1 MAFGFFDPQKGQTA
15 TGIAQSRAMAAAL
28 LRSGGAPRNVG
39 EGLNSI
45 GDAIFYRSLIGDAD
59 ASEKTQTDA
68 FNSSFNSLIAPYAG
82 GGQASAVPMPTAAG
96 EVSATS
102 PASNGVAAA
111 LMANDGSELGK
122 YLSDEGLRSKL
133 PAGMR
138 NNNPGNIK
146 FVGQKVPG
154 IVGPSVNTDQ
164 GDPQAVFD
172 TPENGMRA
180 MYSLLGKKYA
190 GGKMTPNQ
198 MIAGNM
204 GWTPGNYDAA
214 ANVARY
220 AGIGPDDDIGFT
232 DPARASR
239 FMQGLITQEHG
250 KAGAMYPLAM
260 IQSAIGGNTQVA
272 SATPVTA
279 TDAIEAVAPQ
289 PGYRDPQVTTAYA
302 NPAPATAS
310 APPLS
315 APTTISAAPAVA
327 EAAPMAAPQQV
338 AQNFQPQQIDPRLIE
353 AANSPFATPGQKAIL
368 GGIIQQQQQRN
379 ELLLKQQMQQ
389 ADPSYQLDLK
399 TKELQY
405 KNLQNK
411 TSEGSFTNVGDG
423 YLFNNRTKEFI
434 RAPQN
439 ADAGA
444 NLFQGNAL
452 DAQALN
458 KLVEAGSITRDQAL
472 NIAAGK
478 VAPDPTTGAL
488 TFFPAS
494 ALVGG
499 GAQSQQQPYVDLF
512 GNGGATPQG
521 APQQAGQGGNGSVPL
536 TGNRAPTEG
545 QANAAGFTDRM
556 ASANNVI
563 NQLEASGTDKEQALK
578 SSIPLIGNYLT
589 DENFQSYDR
598 AKRDFINAQ
607 LRRESGA
614 AIGKDEYASADKQ
627 YFPQPGDS
635 AQVLKD
641 KAQARALAIQG
652 MTRSAGPSYTAP
664 QQEVLSDDI
673 RTARDAIKAG
683 APRDKVIERLQAAG
697 IDTTGL

>member
-1 MAFGFFDPQKGQTA
+1 MALGFFEPQKGQTA
-15 TGIAQSRAMAAAL
+15 TGIAQSRALAAAL
-28 LRSGGAPRNVG
+28 LRNSKAPANIG
-39 EGLNSI
+39 EGLNAI
-45 GDAIFYRSLIGDAD
+45 GDSILYRSLISDAD
-59 ASEKTQTDA
+59 ASEKAGTDA
-68 FNSSFNSLIAPYAG
+68 FSNTFNSLIAPYSGAPSSG
-82 GGQASAVPMPTAAG
+82 
-96 EVSATS
+96 
-102 PASNGVAAA
+102 GVAAA
-111 LMANDGSELGK
+111 LSSSGPSSVPQTADANAIREGLISRGLPSNVADAFVVNFQDESGLNPGINEAAPIVPGSRGGFGLAQWTGPRRVALEDFASQRGVAPSDTNTQLDFLVNELKGSEAGAAKSILGAK
-122 YLSDEGLRSKL
+122 DTAGAAQAIVNNFLR
-133 PAGMR
+133 PAEQHRAERANRYASLG
-138 NNNPGNIK
+138 
-146 FVGQKVPG
+146 
-154 IVGPSVNTDQ
+154 
-164 GDPQAVFD
+164 GDVSPQAMA
-172 TPENGMRA
+172 PE
-180 MYSLLGKKYA
+180 L
-190 GGKMTPNQ
+190 
-198 MIAGNM
+198 
-204 GWTPGNYDAA
+204 
-214 ANVARY
+214 
-220 AGIGPDDDIGFT
+220 
-232 DPARASR
+232 
-239 FMQGLITQEHG
+239 
-250 KAGAMYPLAM
+250 
-260 IQSAIGGNTQVA
+260 
-272 SATPVTA
+272 
-279 TDAIEAVAPQ
+279 
-289 PGYRDPQVTTAYA
+289 
-302 NPAPATAS
+302 
-310 APPLS
+310 PP
-315 APTTISAAPAVA
+315 PTTISASPAVA
-327 EAAPMAAPQQV
+327 EAAPLAAPQQV

-368 GGIIQQQQQRN
+368 GGIIQQQQARN
-379 ELLLKQQMQQ
+379 ELLMKQQMQQ
-389 ADPSYQLDLK
+389 SDPAYQLELK

-411 TSEGSFTNVGDG
+411 TSEDSFTNVGDG

-439 ADAGA
+439 AAAGG

-458 KLVEAGSITRDQAL
+458 KLVENGSITQDQAL

-478 VAPDPTTGAL
+478 VAPDPNTGAL

-499 GAQSQQQPYVDLF
+499 GAQNQPYVDLF
-512 GNGGATPQG
+512 GNGGA
-521 APQQAGQGGNGSVPL
+521 APQQQVPGGNGSIPL

-545 QANAAGFTDRM
+545 QANAAGFADRL
-556 ASANNVI
+556 AAANNVI

-614 AIGKDEYASADKQ
+614 AIGKDEYTSADKQ

-664 QQEVLSDDI
+664 KQEVVSDDI
-673 RTARDAIKAG
+673 RAARDAIKAG